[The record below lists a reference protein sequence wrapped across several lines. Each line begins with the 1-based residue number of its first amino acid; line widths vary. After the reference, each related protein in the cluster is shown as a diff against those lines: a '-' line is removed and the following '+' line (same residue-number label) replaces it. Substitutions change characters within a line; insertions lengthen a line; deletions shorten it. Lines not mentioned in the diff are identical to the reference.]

1 MTPTALAL
9 IYHDP
14 HGRLFPQW
22 QRLLPQLT
30 HLFAG
35 IAVRA
40 SAAAHRPMLD
50 FLAGQGV
57 LVYQEPGGDGHAP
70 PHIGKG
76 RRKALELALSLGQPT
91 VMYCDGDRLLHWA
104 ENYEAELTA
113 VTAHLSAADFTVF
126 GRTPRAFATHP
137 RSQQDTEAIVNELY
151 GRLSGR
157 SWDMLAAARGLSR
170 RAAEFILA
178 HSTDDE
184 ISTDVSWPLLMAQQQ
199 PTWTQAYVATD
210 GLEYETIAQVL
221 SEVAQVGGPDA
232 WLAAL
237 DADPRE
243 WVKRLEL
250 ARVMAAAMTP
260 FSEPHVHK
268 EALV

>member
-1 MTPTALAL
+1 MKPAALAL

-14 HGRLFPQW
+14 QGTLHDHWR
-22 QRLLPQLT
+22 RLLPTLNGI
-30 HLFAG
+30 FAG
-35 IAVRA
+35 IAVRG
-40 SAAAHRPMLD
+40 SATAHRPTLD
-50 FLAGQGV
+50 FLAGHGV
-57 LVYQEPGGDGHAP
+57 LVYQEPGGSGNAR
-70 PHIGKG
+70 PHIGRG
-76 RRKALELALSLGQPT
+76 RRKALELALSLGQPA
-91 VMYCDGDRLLHWA
+91 VMYCDGDRMLHWA
-104 ENYEAELTA
+104 EHYEAELTA
-113 VTAHLSAADFTVF
+113 VPAHLSAHDFTVF

-137 RSQQDTEAIVNELY
+137 RSQQDTEGLVNELY
-151 GRLSGR
+151 GRISGHN
-157 SWDMLAAARGLSR
+157 WDVLAAARGLSR

-184 ISTDVSWPLLMAQQQ
+184 ISTDVSWPLLLQQRQ
-199 PTWTQAYVATD
+199 PAWTQAYFATE

-221 SEVAQVGGPDA
+221 PEVARAGGPDA

-237 DADPRE
+237 DADPQE

-260 FSEPHVHK
+260 FSEQHVHK